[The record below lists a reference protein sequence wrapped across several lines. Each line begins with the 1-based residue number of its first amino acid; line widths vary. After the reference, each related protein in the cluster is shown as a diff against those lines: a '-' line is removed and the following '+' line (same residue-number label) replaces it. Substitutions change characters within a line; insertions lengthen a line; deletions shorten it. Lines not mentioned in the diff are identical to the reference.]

1 MTAPPAA
8 RRTSRSS
15 SSPSATSPTATSS
28 PPPSS
33 PFDGP
38 AFEALGRAFQAHWRK
53 LFPDTRGGLWM
64 PLWHLRSDGFWHP
77 QPRSPHSPPPAAPN
91 CMANLRE
98 RFAGARIDDELWQRL
113 QAPQPRE
120 ELRALLL
127 ARYFDAPTRELLAQS
142 IRWNRAAERYADQ
155 LTDPAPG
162 TPLPLDTEPVRS
174 QGFRIAVL
182 RAYEHRCGACGLRL
196 QTPDGQSAVQAAHIK
211 PWSQFHDDRIAQR
224 ARPLPHLPLVLR
236 RLPLDRPDPRGHPG
250 LARRELGAEPAD
262 APGPARRTA
271 PRRPHPRTPT
281 GRIPRASDG
290 TTIGGKRTTPA
301 SPPQALRP
309 ARAHPSPMYPRW
321 TQTATPATLPP

>member
-1 MTAPPAA
+1 MPRTPLGFPWLTPMPPLDPSLRALNRDRSNAWDDRTARGAPHKPLVLLALCDLA
-8 RRTSRSS
+8 DRNLL
-15 SSPSATSPTATSS
+15 PTTLV
-28 PPPSS
+28 

-211 PWSQFHDDRIAQR
+211 PWSQFHDDRIANGLALCPTCHWCFDGFLWT
-224 ARPLPHLPLVLR
+224 ARTPAAIQVSRVVSWERNLPTHLALLDGQPLAVPTHEPH
-236 RLPLDRPDPRGHPG
+236 RPDP
-250 LARRELGAEPAD
+250 ESLGWHHDRWKAND
-262 APGPARRTA
+262 
-271 PRRPHPRTPT
+271 T
-281 GRIPRASDG
+281 G
-290 TTIGGKRTTPA
+290 
-301 SPPQALRP
+301 
-309 ARAHPSPMYPRW
+309 
-321 TQTATPATLPP
+321 